1 MVDLKRLRY
10 FCRVVEKGS
19 VSQAAKSLNMAQ
31 PPLSK
36 RIQELEE
43 ELQVSLFVRRG
54 NRIEPTEAGFF
65 LYRKAC
71 EILRQ
76 VEDTARETAD
86 IAHKNRTELR
96 IGLTHLYQN
105 YFKALLMEVYR
116 RHPDTS
122 INISVTDSSHL
133 ETLLTEGV
141 IDFALI
147 QRPYRSEGFDY
158 VSFDPIKLVAVINKT
173 CLPGPPSN
181 PYSYTSLAALPL
193 VLLHRAKD
201 SGTYEMLMEL
211 FRKSGINAK
220 VIMHIT
226 QPGVILDWLESGLQ
240 AATLLPSSEVEAD
253 KLSQCYVVDVFP
265 SPQIFYPA
273 LVKLPSMPYL
283 PALMDIITHG
293 YPFNTSV

>member
-1 MVDLKRLRY
+1 MMDLKRLRY
-10 FCRVVEKGS
+10 FCRVVEQGS

-54 NRIEPTEAGFF
+54 NRIETTEAGFF

-76 VEDTARETAD
+76 VEDTARETTD
-86 IAHKNRTELR
+86 IAYKNRTELR

-133 ETLLTEGV
+133 ETLLTEGA

-158 VSFDPIKLVAVINKT
+158 VSFDPIKLVAVINKR